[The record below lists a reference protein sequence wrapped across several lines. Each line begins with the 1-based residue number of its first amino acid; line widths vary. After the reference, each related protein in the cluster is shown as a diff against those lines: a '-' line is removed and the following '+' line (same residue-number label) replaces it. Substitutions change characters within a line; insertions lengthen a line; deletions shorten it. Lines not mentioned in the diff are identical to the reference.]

1 MPERLTETEVR
12 TRFITPAIQRAGW
25 QLSQIREE
33 VSLTA
38 GKVKVKGRPG
48 ARGEGKFADYV
59 LYYKPGVPLAI
70 VEAKHNRHTLGAG
83 MSQALEYA
91 EMQEA
96 LFAYSSNG
104 TGFLEHDLTKAEGRR
119 ERKLKLEEFPSPDEL
134 WRRYLAWKEIK
145 PDKNQILSQEY
156 YTEPGGKAPRYYQV
170 VAVNKTIE
178 AIARGQN
185 RVLLVMATGTGKTYT
200 AFQIIWRLWKSK
212 AKKRI
217 LYLADRNILIDQ
229 ARVNDFKPFG
239 DAMTKIEN
247 RTVDKA
253 YQIYLSLY
261 QAVSGNEE
269 TKNIYKQFPP
279 NFFDL
284 VVVDECHRGS
294 ASENSAWRAILDYF
308 SAATHIGMT
317 ATPKET
323 NDISTTDYFGEPVY
337 TYTLK
342 QGIEDGFLAPYKV
355 IRVQLNIDEREWRP
369 RKGMVDRD
377 GRAVPNR
384 VYKAKDTDREIIFE
398 QRTKA
403 VAKKVSDFLKLTDR
417 FAKTIVFCEDQ
428 EHAERMRSALT
439 NENSD
444 LVAENRRYVMRITSD
459 DRVGKLELDNFI
471 NPGSK
476 YPVIV
481 TTSDLLTT
489 GIDAQTCKLIVLDN
503 TIKSMTK
510 FKQIIGRGT
519 RINEDHRKLF
529 FTIMDFKNATKLF
542 YNPQFDGEPEQI
554 YEPNADDPITP
565 PDDLPETPDREVN
578 REAGSNERVKY
589 IIDDEPVEIIG
600 ESVEYH
606 GGDGTLITES
616 LRDYTRK
623 KIQNRYTSLEAFH
636 KTWAEADRKHVIVDE
651 LEKLGV
657 VWARVAPDVAHEL
670 DPFDIVCYIA
680 FDKPPLT
687 RRDRAS
693 QVREQKYLAK
703 YSDKARAVLEALL
716 DKYVEEG
723 IENVERTEVL
733 LVSPL
738 DKFGSPVEIIS
749 AFGGKDKY
757 RQAVKELKDNI
768 YDAT

>member
-1 MPERLTETEVR
+1 MSDRLTETEVR
-12 TRFITPAIQRAGW
+12 TRYITPAIQRAGW
-25 QLSQIREE
+25 EPKQIGEE

-38 GKVKVKGRPG
+38 GKYKVKGRS
-48 ARGEGKFADYV
+48 ASRGDSKFADYV
-59 LYYKPGVPLAI
+59 LYYRQGVPLAI
-70 VEAKHNRHTLGAG
+70 VEAKHNHHTLGAG
-83 MSQALEYA
+83 MSQALHYA
-91 EMQEA
+91 EMQDV

-104 TGFLEHDLTKAEGRR
+104 TGFLEHDLTKAEGSR
-119 ERKLKLEEFPSPDEL
+119 ERKIKLEEFPSPDEL
-134 WRRYLAWKEIK
+134 WRRYLAWQEIK
-145 PDKNQILSQEY
+145 PEKSQILSQDY
-156 YTEPGGKAPRYYQV
+156 YTEPGGKAPRYYQLA
-170 VAVNKTIE
+170 AVNKTIE

-229 ARVNDFKPFG
+229 TRVNDFKPFG

-269 TKNIYKQFPP
+269 AKNIYKQFPP
-279 NFFDL
+279 DFFDL

-294 ASENSAWRAILDYF
+294 AAENSAWRAILNYF

-355 IRVQLNIDEREWRP
+355 IRVRLNVDEHGWQP
-369 RKGMVDRD
+369 KPGMLDRD
-377 GRAVPNR
+377 GKIVPDR
-384 VYKAKDTDREIIFE
+384 VYKAKDTDRQIIFE

-403 VAKKVSDFLKLTDR
+403 VAKRISDFLKLTDR

-428 EHAERMRSALT
+428 DHAERMRSALT
-439 NENSD
+439 NENAD
-444 LVAENRRYVMRITSD
+444 LVAENRKYVMRITSD
-459 DRVGKLELDNFI
+459 DRVGKLELDSFI
-471 NPGSK
+471 NPESK

-481 TTSDLLTT
+481 TTSELMTT
-489 GIDAQTCKLIVLDN
+489 GVDAQTCKLIVLDN
-503 TIKSMTK
+503 TINSMTK

-519 RINEDHRKLF
+519 RINEEHHKQF
-529 FTIMDFKNATKLF
+529 FTIMDFKDATKLF
-542 YNPQFDGEPEQI
+542 YNPQFDGEPEQV
-554 YEPNADDPITP
+554 YEPKANDPITP
-565 PDDLPETPDREVN
+565 PDDAPETPSREGVS
-578 REAGSNERVKY
+578 EAGSEERVKY
-589 IIDDEPVEIIG
+589 IIDDEPVEIVG
-600 ESVEYH
+600 ESIEYH
-606 GGDGTLITES
+606 GGDGKLITES

-623 KIQNRYTSLEAFH
+623 KIRNKYTSLDAFRR
-636 KTWAEADRKHVIVDE
+636 TWAEADRKQIIVNE

-657 VWARVAPDVAHEL
+657 VWARVAPDVAQEL

-680 FDKPPLT
+680 FDQMPLT
-687 RRDRAS
+687 RQDRANK
-693 QVREQKYLAK
+693 VRERNYVAK
-703 YSDKARAVLEALL
+703 YGDKARAVLEALL
-716 DKYVEEG
+716 DKYVAEG
-723 IENVERTEVL
+723 IGNLESTEVL
-733 LVSPL
+733 HVPPL
-738 DKFGSPVEIIS
+738 DKFGSPIEIIS
-749 AFGGKDKY
+749 TFGGKEKY
-757 RQAVKELKDNI
+757 RQAIKQLKDNI
-768 YDAT
+768 YDAA